1 MRAVI
6 YEQTGGPEV
15 LRVVERPEPAPG
27 PGEVRVRVARS
38 GVNPT
43 DWKARTGR
51 RPGDPAPFGRQ
62 VPNQDGAGTID
73 AVGAGVDR
81 GRRGERVWIWEAAW
95 QRPEGTAQEALTLP
109 ARQAVALP
117 PGASFDLGA
126 SLGIPALTAH
136 RALTIGTDGPLVLAP
151 GSLVGRVVLVAG
163 GAGLVGHAAIELAR
177 WAGATVVTTVSSGE
191 KATLAR
197 AAGAQHI
204 VNYRTADA
212 AAEIRGIA
220 PAGVDLVVE
229 VNPIANLSLNQA
241 VLASGGSIAIYA
253 DTGGDTLSVPIRP
266 AMTAN
271 TRFQF
276 VLVYTLSERE
286 KDQAVTDVSA
296 ALAAGV
302 LRLGADAGLPVHHFP
317 FEETAAAH
325 AALEQGR
332 TGKVLIDVA
341 AP

>member
-1 MRAVI
+1 MKAVV
-6 YEQTGGPEV
+6 YERTGGPEV
-15 LRVVERPEPAPG
+15 LRIVERPDPEPG
-27 PGEVRVRVARS
+27 PGEVRVRLARS

-43 DWKARTGR
+43 DWKSRTGS

-73 AVGAGVDR
+73 AVGAGVDPAR
-81 GRRGERVWIWEAAW
+81 IGERVWIWEAAW
-95 QRPEGTAQEALTLP
+95 RRAEGTAQEAVALP
-109 ARQAVALP
+109 ERQAVALP

-136 RALTIGTDGPLVLAP
+136 RALTIGTEGPLVLAP
-151 GSLVGRVVLVAG
+151 GSMAGQVVLVAG

-177 WAGATVVTTVSSGE
+177 WAGAIVVTTVSSGE

-197 AAGAQHI
+197 AAGAHHV
-204 VNYRTADA
+204 VNYRTSDA
-212 AAEIRGIA
+212 ATEIRKIA
-220 PAGVDLVVE
+220 PAGVNLVVE
-229 VNPIANLSLNQA
+229 VNPIANLALDLA
-241 VLASGGSIAIYA
+241 VLGTGGSIAIYA

-276 VLVYTLSERE
+276 VLVYTVSERE
-286 KDQAVTDVSA
+286 KRQAVMDVSA
-296 ALAAGV
+296 ALAAGA
-302 LRLGADAGLPVHHFP
+302 LRIGPAAGLPVHHFA

-325 AALEQGR
+325 GALEKGM
-332 TGKVLIDVA
+332 TGKVLIDITA
-341 AP
+341 